1 MLQHNPILFT
11 LGYLLVALIVLL
23 VPQIREVLII
33 IAYVLMALVFI
44 AMTLAI
50 ALEAWDRR
58 KK

>member
-11 LGYLLVALIVLL
+11 LGYLLVALI
-23 VPQIREVLII
+23 I
-33 IAYVLMALVFI
+33 IAYVLM
-44 AMTLAI
+44 

>member
-11 LGYLLVALIVLL
+11 LGYLLVA
-23 VPQIREVLII
+23 LII